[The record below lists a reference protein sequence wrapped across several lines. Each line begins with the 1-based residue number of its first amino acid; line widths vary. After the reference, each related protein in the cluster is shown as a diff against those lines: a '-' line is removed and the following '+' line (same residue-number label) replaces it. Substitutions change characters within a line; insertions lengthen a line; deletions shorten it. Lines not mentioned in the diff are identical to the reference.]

1 MGAHTECNDLQS
13 ILSCLDHVPIGVF
26 VLSRDW
32 IVLFWNWCLEEWTGI
47 PQEEA
52 IGVAIKEIWPHLET
66 PKYVN
71 RLTPIFDG
79 GPPVVFSAQIHRYI
93 IPVLRPDGTFQAQ
106 HTIVSALPAP
116 NNQEFYA
123 LFIIQDVTDLVA
135 HIQGYQEIYQQTLN
149 ETRDR
154 QRTKEILQRR
164 NRELALLTRA
174 SQALTSTLDLD
185 EVLNQVLE
193 EVRRLLGVVAS
204 SIWLVDS
211 QTGELVCRQATG
223 SRREVVLGWR
233 LAPGEGF
240 VGWTA
245 QTGQSLLISDV
256 SADERHF
263 KGVDQQ
269 TGLTLKSILS
279 VPLRVKNK
287 VVGVLQV
294 VDSQPARFSEADL
307 ALLEPLGASAAI
319 AIDNAALIEMLRQRT
334 AELEARN
341 EELDAFAHAAAHDLK
356 GPLGYMVGFAKLLA
370 QDYQKFSDEELRH
383 YLNLIAQSGQ
393 KMSNIIDEMLLL
405 ASTHKLDDIPLMPLH
420 MASIVESVQQRLR
433 YTIEEIQVEITL
445 PDQWP
450 LALGYA
456 PWVEEVWF
464 NYINNAIKYGGEPP
478 RVELGATEQSDG
490 YIRFWVRD
498 NGAGLTPEEQK
509 RLFKPFTR
517 LDQTRIKGHGLG
529 LSIVQRIV
537 EKLGGEV
544 GIESHIDQG
553 STFSFTLKAAPLQAA
568 FSEEDDT

>member
-1 MGAHTECNDLQS
+1 
-13 ILSCLDHVPIGVF
+13 
-26 VLSRDW
+26 
-32 IVLFWNWCLEEWTGI
+32 
-47 PQEEA
+47 
-52 IGVAIKEIWPHLET
+52 
-66 PKYVN
+66 
-71 RLTPIFDG
+71 
-79 GPPVVFSAQIHRYI
+79 
-93 IPVLRPDGTFQAQ
+93 
-106 HTIVSALPAP
+106 
-116 NNQEFYA
+116 
-123 LFIIQDVTDLVA
+123 
-135 HIQGYQEIYQQTLN
+135 
-149 ETRDR
+149 
-154 QRTKEILQRR
+154 
-164 NRELALLTRA
+164 
-174 SQALTSTLDLD
+174 
-185 EVLNQVLE
+185 
-193 EVRRLLGVVAS
+193 
-204 SIWLVDS
+204 
-211 QTGELVCRQATG
+211 
-223 SRREVVLGWR
+223 
-233 LAPGEGF
+233 
-240 VGWTA
+240 
-245 QTGQSLLISDV
+245 
-256 SADERHF
+256 
-263 KGVDQQ
+263 
-269 TGLTLKSILS
+269 
-279 VPLRVKNK
+279 
-287 VVGVLQV
+287 V